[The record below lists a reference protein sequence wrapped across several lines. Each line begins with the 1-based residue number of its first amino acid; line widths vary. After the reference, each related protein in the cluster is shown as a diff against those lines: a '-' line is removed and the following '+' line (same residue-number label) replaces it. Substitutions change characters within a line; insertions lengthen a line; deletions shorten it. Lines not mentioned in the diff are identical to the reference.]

1 MLNVSSLMLGV
12 INHNTRSIPLVYLLN
27 NPPQHTHTPI
37 LPLTPADVDLV
48 EGVFWRGEHP
58 HVGPEL
64 LGQCLDDVLCCG
76 RGGHADALGSKVPR
90 HAVLE
95 VETHHAVELQVLKE
109 REDEKR
115 ER

>member
-1 MLNVSSLMLGV
+1 M
-12 INHNTRSIPLVYLLN
+12 
-27 NPPQHTHTPI
+27 
-37 LPLTPADVDLV
+37 DLV
-48 EGVFWRGEHP
+48 EGVFGRGEHP

-64 LGQCLDDVLCCG
+64 LGQRLDDILSGG
-76 RGGHADALGSKVPR
+76 RGGHADTLGGKVPCY
-90 HAVLE
+90 AVLE